1 MKIQELIFVITNI
14 FRIYVIARFLD
25 FFSNDEKEAERKRI
39 WLMIGYAVRPRPAR
53 IRIRLKI
60 VTNLGFFIVFTV
72 RLRFLTVYLLDLRS
86 RKPFIFVLVFVFVLH
101 ILDST
106 TSRWLLPCNIFVN
119 NVKKT
124 IYVSAIRIFL
134 NSTNLKLFI

>member
-1 MKIQELIFVITNI
+1 MASDAF
-14 FRIYVIARFLD
+14 FWARIL
-25 FFSNDEKEAERKRI
+25 
-39 WLMIGYAVRPRPAR
+39 LMIGYAVRPRPAR

-72 RLRFLTVYLLDLRS
+72 RLRFLAVYLLDLRG
-86 RKPFIFVLVFVFVLH
+86 RKPFVFVLH

-119 NVKKT
+119 NVKKS
-124 IYVSAIRIFL
+124 IYASYAGVVPSINPL
-134 NSTNLKLFI
+134 

>member
-1 MKIQELIFVITNI
+1 MASDAF
-14 FRIYVIARFLD
+14 FWARIL
-25 FFSNDEKEAERKRI
+25 
-39 WLMIGYAVRPRPAR
+39 LMIGYAVRPRPAR

-72 RLRFLTVYLLDLRS
+72 RLRFLAVYLLDLQA

-119 NVKKT
+119 NIKKP